1 MDENEIKETNIAE
14 QKNENANS
22 SAGSSAN
29 KPGKGLELKQLANDT
44 CIVAYGYIKSLKMN
58 GHTSIGNL
66 IFQEMMNM
74 TTAANLASESIGRD
88 RFTQMLESGYYA
100 TGKLMVYLDF
110 CASLGID
117 ENDRNMIINSIS
129 TIHKIFAASVK
140 TVRSRTQVRSE
151 AANVNV

>member
-1 MDENEIKETNIAE
+1 MEENEIKETNVAE
-14 QKNENANS
+14 EKNE
-22 SAGSSAN
+22 SAN
-29 KPGKGLELKQLANDT
+29 KQSKGLELKQLANDT

-66 IFQEMMNM
+66 IFQELMNM

-117 ENDRNMIINSIS
+117 ENDRDMLINSIS

-140 TVRSRTQVRSE
+140 TVRSRTQMKAE
-151 AANVNV
+151 TANVNV

>member
-1 MDENEIKETNIAE
+1 MEENEIKETNVAE
-14 QKNENANS
+14 EKNE
-22 SAGSSAN
+22 SAN
-29 KPGKGLELKQLANDT
+29 KQSKGLELKQLANDT

-66 IFQEMMNM
+66 IFQELMNM

-117 ENDRNMIINSIS
+117 ENDRDMLINSIS

-140 TVRSRTQVRSE
+140 TVRSRTQLKAE
-151 AANVNV
+151 TANVNV

>member
-1 MDENEIKETNIAE
+1 MEENEIKETNVAE
-14 QKNENANS
+14 EKNE
-22 SAGSSAN
+22 SAN
-29 KPGKGLELKQLANDT
+29 KQSKGLELKQLANDT
-44 CIVAYGYIKSLKMN
+44 CIIAYGYIKSLKMN

-66 IFQEMMNM
+66 IFQELMNM

-117 ENDRNMIINSIS
+117 ENDRDMLINSIS

-140 TVRSRTQVRSE
+140 TVRSRTQMKAE
-151 AANVNV
+151 TANVNV